1 MPTANEE
8 VLLEK
13 LWVDPADLDS
23 ISKELQREDD
33 ISLLVV
39 RDLFKGVMEKF
50 QSLFSHISHGK
61 RFPVQKIVQN
71 LSQTGQVKKR
81 YSNLSYLKTVK
92 TRKNNF

>member
-13 LWVDPADLDS
+13 LLVDPADLDS

-50 QSLFSHISHGK
+50 QSLSSHIAHGK

-92 TRKNNF
+92 TRKNSF